1 MSTNNPPPP
10 ELPRLNSFD
19 IADILKFQEQAR
31 ALWEQ
36 EQAEIRLT
44 LPRRKHTEQRRDDDE
59 D

>member
-44 LPRRKHTEQRRDDDE
+44 LPRRKPCPQEDE

>member
-1 MSTNNPPPP
+1 MSTNDSIPP
-10 ELPRLNSFD
+10 ELPRLKSFD

-44 LPRRKHTEQRRDDDE
+44 LPRRKPRPQDDE